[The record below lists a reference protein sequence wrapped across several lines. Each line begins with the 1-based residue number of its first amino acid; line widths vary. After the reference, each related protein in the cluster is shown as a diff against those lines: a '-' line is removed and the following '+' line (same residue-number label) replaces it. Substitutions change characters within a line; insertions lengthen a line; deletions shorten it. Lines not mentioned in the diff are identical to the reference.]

1 MEFISLFL
9 FILCFLIVISIDTI
23 QKRRRFLNRGK

>member
-9 FILCFLIVISIDTI
+9 FTLGFIIVISIDTL
-23 QKRRRFLNRGK
+23 QKRRRFLNEGK